1 MYIRN
6 ASCHWGSETIWGS
19 FLGFQVHAFPQP
31 LKFLA
36 SSGIIC
42 IPRESWPD
50 PVPWLYC
57 LCSASRKQPGTQ
69 EGEPGIRAPTL
80 LASACLGQLWLH
92 GLPSWQEGCGGQSGC
107 LCYVGAWKQV
117 DCPQEHMDASE
128 PLMFLGAAN
137 QSNPEPLDFGRFS
150 GWLRELICSGT
161 EWAGRTPSGLYSL
174 SFCCQLEQ
182 SREGVLRTCGNG
194 SL

>member
-1 MYIRN
+1 MY
-6 ASCHWGSETIWGS
+6 SGSRGNHRACISEEMLPVIGVETI
-19 FLGFQVHAFPQP
+19 LGVISG
-31 LKFLA
+31 L
-36 SSGIIC
+36 SSPCFSLPAIKVPSIFRHHC

-92 GLPSWQEGCGGQSGC
+92 GLPSWQEGCGGQSRC
-107 LCYVGAWKQV
+107 LYYVGAWKRGGL
-117 DCPQEHMDASE
+117 PQEHMDASE

-150 GWLRELICSGT
+150 GWLR
-161 EWAGRTPSGLYSL
+161 
-174 SFCCQLEQ
+174 
-182 SREGVLRTCGNG
+182 N
-194 SL
+194 